1 MLTAHC
7 ASWSLSQ
14 GLTDVISVV
23 HVSAY
28 QSSIMEGLVASM
40 GGLDASLSN
49 AASSAIVKSVEVAGK
64 EDVLG
69 DVFGCLLR
77 LWQQQGR

>member
-1 MLTAHC
+1 MLTVLPGP
-7 ASWSLSQ
+7 LSQ
-14 GLTDVISVV
+14 GLADIISVI

-49 AASSAIVKSVEVAGK
+49 AASSAIVNNIEGAGNG
-64 EDVLG
+64 DVFG